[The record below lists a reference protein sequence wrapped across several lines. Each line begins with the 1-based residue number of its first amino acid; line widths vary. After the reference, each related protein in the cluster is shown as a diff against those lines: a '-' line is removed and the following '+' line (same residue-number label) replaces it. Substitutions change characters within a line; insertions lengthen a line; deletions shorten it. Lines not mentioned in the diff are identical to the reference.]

1 MNQKTIKLVIPI
13 LFASAAAW
21 AQTQP
26 ANDQQNPPPPP
37 QLGDNPAPP
46 QAGPGGPGNGPGRRG
61 GAPMPPRAA
70 RPPME
75 RAMAGGRWWSQPATV
90 QKLGLT
96 ADQQKK
102 MDDIFQQN
110 RLRLIDLNATAQREE
125 VTMEPL
131 MAAETPDEPK
141 ILAQI
146 DKIAQARAELEKA
159 NARFLLG
166 IRRVLTPEQW
176 KKLEAE
182 SPRGEGGR
190 HPGQDGPGGP
200 PIPPARRDR

>member
-1 MNQKTIKLVIPI
+1 
-13 LFASAAAW
+13 
-21 AQTQP
+21 
-26 ANDQQNPPPPP
+26 
-37 QLGDNPAPP
+37 
-46 QAGPGGPGNGPGRRG
+46 
-61 GAPMPPRAA
+61 
-70 RPPME
+70 
-75 RAMAGGRWWSQPATV
+75 MAGGRWWSQPATV

-166 IRRVLTPEQW
+166 IRHVLTPEQW
-176 KKLEAE
+176 KKLEADTSRPE
-182 SPRGEGGR
+182 AGRGAGR
-190 HPGQDGPGGP
+190 IGPGGP
-200 PIPPARRDR
+200 PNPPAPAGRGR